1 MGEGVGGGGVGGGTL
16 LGHTESHQ
24 CSYWNG
30 IMPSRLSEASEELT
44 GTACVKEEVG
54 DLGSCS

>member
-1 MGEGVGGGGVGGGTL
+1 MGEGVGWGGTL

-30 IMPSRLSEASEELT
+30 IIPSRLSEASEELT
-44 GTACVKEEVG
+44 GTACVKEEVD